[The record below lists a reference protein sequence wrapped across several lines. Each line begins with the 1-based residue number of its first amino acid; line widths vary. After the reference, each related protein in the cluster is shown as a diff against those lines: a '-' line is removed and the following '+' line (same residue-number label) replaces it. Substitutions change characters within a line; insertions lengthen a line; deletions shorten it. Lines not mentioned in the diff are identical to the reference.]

1 MYIHAKTLSRGVR
14 GSHLDNKGMCQ
25 KYRNMLAGTH
35 SRRDKIY
42 NINCKICKMRLKA
55 GVRSGLDIMYN
66 SGGGEADGARLGG
79 QAGSKRVFFERVVS
93 EKLTYCKNSLWTF
106 AVA

>member
-1 MYIHAKTLSRGVR
+1 MYIHAKTLSRDERGVR
-14 GSHLDNKGMCQ
+14 LDNKGLCQ
-25 KYRNMLAGTH
+25 KYRNMRAGTH
-35 SRRDKIY
+35 SRREKKY
-42 NINCKICKMRLKA
+42 NIYCIICKMCLKA

-66 SGGGEADGARLGG
+66 SGGGKADGVRLGG